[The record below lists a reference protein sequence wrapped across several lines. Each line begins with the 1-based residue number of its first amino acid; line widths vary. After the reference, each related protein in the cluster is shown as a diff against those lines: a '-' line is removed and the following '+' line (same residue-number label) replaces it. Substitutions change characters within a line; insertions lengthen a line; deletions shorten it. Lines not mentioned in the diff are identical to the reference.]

1 MPEAELVLRSAYR
14 AFNARDIEAAIESMD
29 PEVDWPNAWEGGRV
43 VGRAAVRDYW
53 KTVRRRLEQGRARGL
68 HRGGRRESHCR
79 CPSGRP
85 RRRQRGAHLRFAR
98 SPLLPARGWPGGPDG
113 RAGAAGPVETDPI
126 AAPPFPAQS
135 DSVAV
140 TDDFRS

>member
-43 VGRAAVRDYW
+43 VGRAVRDCW

-68 HRGGRRESHCR
+68 HRGGRREHDGR
-79 CPSGRP
+79 RPSGSP
-85 RRRQRGAHLRFAR
+85 RREHRRAHLRFAR
-98 SPLLPARGWPGGPDG
+98 SPPLSAR
-113 RAGAAGPVETDPI
+113 
-126 AAPPFPAQS
+126 
-135 DSVAV
+135 
-140 TDDFRS
+140 